1 MNQANVHTDSLFLLD
16 ERTLFFALLNY
27 SPLLQQKQKKNR
39 AYFNKTKFL
48 LSFKLNSSCQ
58 R

>member
-27 SPLLQQKQKKNR
+27 SPLLLQKQKKLGHIL
-39 AYFNKTKFL
+39 TKQ
-48 LSFKLNSSCQ
+48 SFYYHVS
-58 R
+58 